1 MDYTIGEITLFGF
14 FFAPVGWMSCEGQ
27 TLQITQNQVL
37 YSLIGNTYGG
47 NAAQGTFALPNL
59 TGASPIPNMKYYI
72 ATQGI
77 YPQRQ

>member
-27 TLQITQNQVL
+27 ILNVMQYQVL
-37 YSLIGNTYGG
+37 FSLIGASYGG
-47 NAAQGTFALPNL
+47 NGSTTFALPNL
-59 TGASPIPNMKYYI
+59 TGASPVQNMKYYI
-72 ATQGI
+72 CTEGM